1 MIELN
6 KKYGNIEGI
15 IIGKA
20 LYTGDIDLKDAIK
33 LAKDV

>member
-1 MIELN
+1 MELD

-20 LYTGDIDLKDAIK
+20 LYTGSMDLKDAIK
-33 LAKDV
+33 IARDN